1 MTIEEIADILMEMR
15 WHTIETQYGETA
27 EEIEA
32 ASSREAGQVLGCHA
46 KEMGLPSNG
55 VDYAEVALLIKNRL
69 LRQLG
74 SGG

>member
-1 MTIEEIADILMEMR
+1 MTTVQIVDTLMDMRWCTIEAL
-15 WHTIETQYGETA
+15 YGETA

-32 ASSREAGQVLGCHA
+32 ASSREAGQILECHA
-46 KEMGLPSNG
+46 EEMGLPSNG

-69 LRQLG
+69 LRQLD